1 MRIAAGNT
9 TKAEWYDG
17 NGPLP
22 QTAIDRLIRGMHIG
36 YWGMRFGLYGR
47 EKIVAEKRDVVRMA
61 FSRIKNV
68 GMDVASYRR
77 GEKIAPEH
85 GTLAGIPSVDL
96 MPLNW
101 LGGAGAH
108 IECPLVVPMQGAEF
122 LDLYRRRSE
131 LFNAG
136 GFDHY
141 CGLTS
146 TTPRSFV
153 NTGSI
158 IFDRNDAEQCSRA
171 RSLGRTLVEDA
182 HKRHLGGYRAHIS
195 EMDFVAAQFD
205 FNDRA
210 AMRVYERLKD
220 ALDPGGVL
228 SPGKQGI
235 WPKALRE
242 AKGKEG
248 GEP

>member
-1 MRIAAGNT
+1 
-9 TKAEWYDG
+9 
-17 NGPLP
+17 
-22 QTAIDRLIRGMHIG
+22 
-36 YWGMRFGLYGR
+36 
-47 EKIVAEKRDVVRMA
+47 
-61 FSRIKNV
+61 
-68 GMDVASYRR
+68 
-77 GEKIAPEH
+77 
-85 GTLAGIPSVDL
+85 
-96 MPLNW
+96 
-101 LGGAGAH
+101 
-108 IECPLVVPMQGAEF
+108 
-122 LDLYRRRSE
+122 
-131 LFNAG
+131 
-136 GFDHY
+136 
-141 CGLTS
+141 
-146 TTPRSFV
+146 
-153 NTGSI
+153 
-158 IFDRNDAEQCSRA
+158 
-171 RSLGRTLVEDA
+171 LVEDA